1 MNYSSQSDRQL
12 QIGAYLMAGGA
23 SRRMG
28 RDKALLLLDGY
39 PLLVQINKLL
49 ASIVPHPQLVAPI
62 GRYERFGFS
71 PLLDRRSGCGPMAGI
86 ETALMHS
93 DFEWNLILACDLPYI
108 TRDWLL
114 HMVGTAL
121 AAPLQVAC
129 VSTGD
134 NPLLAVWRKSALPTV
149 QGSLDLGNFRL
160 RDLMKPLNA
169 INLIPPDPK
178 ILANWN
184 RPEDLPKLDLPE
196 NPSEGKANFDC

>member
-1 MNYSSQSDRQL
+1 MKHSSHSVCHL
-12 QIGAYLMAGGA
+12 PVGAYLLAGGA

-28 RDKALLLLDGY
+28 RDKALLLFDNH
-39 PLLVQINKLL
+39 PLLVQTNKLL
-49 ASIVPHPQLVAPI
+49 ASIVPDPQLVAPV
-62 GRYERFGFS
+62 GRYEKFGFS
-71 PLLDRRSGCGPMAGI
+71 PLVDRRLNCGPMAGI
-86 ETALMHS
+86 ETALIHS
-93 DFEWNLILACDLPYI
+93 GFEWNLILACDLPFL
-108 TRDWLL
+108 TRDWLV
-114 HMVGTAL
+114 HMVETAV

-149 QGSLDLGNFRL
+149 QAALDSKHFRL

-184 RPEDLPKLDLPE
+184 RPEDLLENRLPTE
-196 NPSEGKANFDC
+196 SKRRKSEF